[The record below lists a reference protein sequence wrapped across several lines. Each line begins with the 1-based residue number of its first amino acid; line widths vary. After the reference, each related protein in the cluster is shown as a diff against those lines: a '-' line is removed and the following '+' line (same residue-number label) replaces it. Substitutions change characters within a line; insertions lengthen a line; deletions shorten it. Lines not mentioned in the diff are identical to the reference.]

1 VRVTGENN
9 FFESIRKDKMN
20 KYICDICDYV
30 YDPASGDPDNGIA
43 PGTSFEDLPETWVCP
58 LCGAS
63 KDQFHSE

>member
-1 VRVTGENN
+1 M
-9 FFESIRKDKMN
+9 K